1 MTKKATPADST
12 MNGAAAQAPATR
24 VARRA
29 THQPQAVT
37 AQVAPDLAARPDQN
51 GNSSPTEAHQ
61 VAVVIEDDRTGM
73 SAAVLRR
80 AYKDN
85 LYYLLGK
92 DEYTATPHD
101 RYMAL
106 AYTVRD
112 RLVQRWIRTTQAYKA
127 QDLKRVNYL
136 SAEFLMGRALA
147 SNLFSLG
154 IMEETRQALD
164 DLGVD
169 LKSLY
174 DQEPDAGLG
183 NGGLGR
189 LAACFLDSLATL
201 GYPATGYGL
210 RYEYGIFAQRI
221 VNGEQVEQP
230 DEWLRYGNPWEVPRP
245 EYVQR
250 VQFGGTVEAF
260 QDEQGYI
267 GYRWVG
273 TDDVLGLPYD
283 TPIPGFRNNTV
294 NTLRLWSARAVQ
306 EFDFEEFDRGD
317 YADAVHQK
325 TVWENIS
332 KVLYPNDNSMQGKEL
347 RLKQQY
353 FFVSCSVKDILRR
366 YLQSHRSFDLLPDRA
381 AIQMNDTH
389 PSIAIAELMRLL
401 LDEHGL
407 AWEVAW
413 RITVRCFGYTN
424 HTLLAEA
431 LEKWPVEMFQRLLPR
446 HLQIL
451 FEINRRFL
459 EEVRQRFPGDE
470 SRAQRMSLFQD
481 SPRMIR
487 MAHLATIGS
496 HSINGVA
503 ALHSQL
509 LRTDVLR
516 DFADM
521 WPERFNN
528 RTNGV
533 TPRRFMALANPRLA
547 RLVTEA
553 LGDDHWITDLSRLRA
568 LEPLAEDA
576 RFRAR
581 FRRVK
586 RENKAL
592 LADWIRAHNGLDV
605 NLDSLFDV
613 QVKRFH
619 EYKRQHLNA
628 LHIVHLYNRI
638 KRDPQAR
645 VVPRT
650 FIFAGKS
657 APGYYLAKKI
667 IHLINAIG
675 SVVNQ
680 DPDVAGRLRV
690 VFLENYSV
698 TLAERI
704 IPAADLSEQISTAGK
719 EASGTG
725 NMKFGLNGA
734 LTVGTLDGANVEIR
748 ELVGAENFFLFGL
761 TAPEVA
767 ERRARG
773 PSPMDAIHSNPDLR
787 EVLDR
792 LSRNEFAPG
801 QPDVFRPLLDNLVG
815 SDPYFVLADFAAYV
829 EAQERVSE
837 LYLDPEEWTR
847 RSILN
852 VARLGHFSS
861 DRTIQEYCQEI
872 WDLEPCPVSLPHYVQ
887 D

>member
-1 MTKKATPADST
+1 MTKKSEGSQGP
-12 MNGAAAQAPATR
+12 APARR

-29 THQPQAVT
+29 THKPQVVT
-37 AQVAPDLAARPDQN
+37 GQVDPELTACSGPEAD
-51 GNSSPTEAHQ
+51 SPPVEGHQ

-85 LYYLLGK
+85 LYYLQGK

-106 AYTVRD
+106 AYTIRD
-112 RLVQRWIRTTQAYKA
+112 RLIQRWIRTRQAYKA
-127 QDLKRVNYL
+127 ADLKRVNYL

-147 SNLFSLG
+147 SNLLALG
-154 IMEETRQALD
+154 ITEETRHALD

-169 LKSLY
+169 LKVLL
-174 DQEPDAGLG
+174 DHEPDAGLG

-201 GYPATGYGL
+201 AYPAMGYGL

-221 VNGEQVEQP
+221 VHGEQVEQP

-245 EYVQR
+245 EHVQR
-250 VQFGGTVEAF
+250 VQFGGSVEPW
-260 QDEQGYI
+260 QDERGDVR
-267 GYRWVG
+267 YRWVG

-283 TPIPGFRNNTV
+283 TLIPGYRNNTV

-325 TVWENIS
+325 TIWENIS

-347 RLKQQY
+347 RFKQQY
-353 FFVSCSVKDILRR
+353 FFVSCSIKDILRR
-366 YLQSHRSFDLLPDRA
+366 YRQAHKSMELLPDRA

-401 LDEHGL
+401 LDEDGL

-424 HTLLAEA
+424 HTLLSEA

-446 HLQIL
+446 HLQIMY
-451 FEINRRFL
+451 EINRRFL
-459 EEVRQRFPGDE
+459 EEIRARFPGDE
-470 SRAQRMSLFQD
+470 DRVRRMSLFQD
-481 SPRMIR
+481 HPRLVR
-487 MAHLATIGS
+487 MAHLASVGS
-496 HSINGVA
+496 HSVNGVA
-503 ALHSQL
+503 ALHSEL

-516 DFADM
+516 DFAEM

-533 TPRRFMALANPRLA
+533 TPRRFLAQCNPRLA
-547 RLVTEA
+547 RLLTEA
-553 LGDDHWITDLSRLRA
+553 LGDEGWITDLSRLRA

-581 FRRVK
+581 FRRIK
-586 RENKAL
+586 RENKAM
-592 LADWIRAHNGLDV
+592 LADWIRTHNGLEV

-638 KRDPQAR
+638 KKDPQ
-645 VVPRT
+645 VDLVPRT
-650 FIFAGKS
+650 FIFAGKA
-657 APGYYLAKKI
+657 APGYFLAKKI

-675 SVVNQ
+675 EVVNH
-680 DPDVAGRLRV
+680 DHDVAGRLKV

-704 IPAADLSEQISTAGK
+704 IPAAELSEQISTAGK

-748 ELVGAENFFLFGL
+748 ELVGPDNFFLFGL
-761 TAPEVA
+761 NAPEVA

-773 PSPMDAIHSNPDLR
+773 YNPVDCLQASPDLR
-787 EVLDR
+787 EVIDR
-792 LSRNEFAPG
+792 LNRNEFAPG

-815 SDPYFVLADFAAYV
+815 SDPYFVLADFAAYLQ
-829 EAQERVSE
+829 AQEEVSR
-837 LYLDPEEWTR
+837 LYRDQEEWTR
-847 RSILN
+847 RAILN

-861 DRTIQEYCQEI
+861 DRTIQEYAQEI
-872 WDLEPCPVSLPHYVQ
+872 WDLEACPIALPHYVQ

>member
-1 MTKKATPADST
+1 M
-12 MNGAAAQAPATR
+12 
-24 VARRA
+24 
-29 THQPQAVT
+29 
-37 AQVAPDLAARPDQN
+37 
-51 GNSSPTEAHQ
+51 
-61 VAVVIEDDRTGM
+61 IEDDRTGM

-85 LYYLLGK
+85 LYYLQGK

-106 AYTVRD
+106 AYTIRD
-112 RLVQRWIRTTQAYKA
+112 RLIQRWIRTRQAYKA
-127 QDLKRVNYL
+127 ADLKRVNYL

-147 SNLFSLG
+147 SNLLALG
-154 IMEETRQALD
+154 ITEETRHALD

-169 LKSLY
+169 LKVLL
-174 DQEPDAGLG
+174 DHEPDAGLG

-201 GYPATGYGL
+201 AYPAMGYGL

-221 VNGEQVEQP
+221 VHGEQVEQP

-245 EYVQR
+245 EHVQR
-250 VQFGGTVEAF
+250 VQFGGSVEPW
-260 QDEQGYI
+260 QDERGDVR
-267 GYRWVG
+267 YRWVG

-283 TPIPGFRNNTV
+283 TLIPGYRNNTV

-325 TVWENIS
+325 TIWENIS

-347 RLKQQY
+347 RFKQQY
-353 FFVSCSVKDILRR
+353 FFVSCSIKDILRR
-366 YLQSHRSFDLLPDRA
+366 YRQAHKSMELLPDRA

-401 LDEHGL
+401 LDEDGL

-424 HTLLAEA
+424 HTLLSEA

-446 HLQIL
+446 HLQIMY
-451 FEINRRFL
+451 EINRRFL
-459 EEVRQRFPGDE
+459 EEIRARFPGDE
-470 SRAQRMSLFQD
+470 DRVRRMSLFQD
-481 SPRMIR
+481 HPRLVR
-487 MAHLATIGS
+487 MAHLASVGS
-496 HSINGVA
+496 HSVNGVA
-503 ALHSQL
+503 ALHSEL

-516 DFADM
+516 DFAEM

-533 TPRRFMALANPRLA
+533 TPRRFLAQCNPRLA
-547 RLVTEA
+547 RLLTEA
-553 LGDDHWITDLSRLRA
+553 LGDEGWITDLSRLRA

-581 FRRVK
+581 FRRIK
-586 RENKAL
+586 RENKAM
-592 LADWIRAHNGLDV
+592 LADWIRTHNGLEV

-638 KRDPQAR
+638 KKDPQ
-645 VVPRT
+645 VDLVPRT
-650 FIFAGKS
+650 FIFAGKA
-657 APGYYLAKKI
+657 APGYFLAKKI

-675 SVVNQ
+675 EVVNH
-680 DPDVAGRLRV
+680 DHDVAGRLKV

-704 IPAADLSEQISTAGK
+704 IPAAELSEQISTAGK

-734 LTVGTLDGANVEIR
+734 LTVGTLDGQRGDPRAGGSRQLLPVR
-748 ELVGAENFFLFGL
+748 
-761 TAPEVA
+761 A
-767 ERRARG
+767 ERSRGGREEGPGLQPGGLPPGQPGSARGDRPPEPQRVRARPARRVPPAAGQPGGQRPLLRPGRLRRLPPGPGGGLPALPRPGGVDPPGHPQRG
-773 PSPMDAIHSNPDLR
+773 PSGTLLVRPHHPGVCPGDLGPGGLPDRPAPLR
-787 EVLDR
+787 AGLTPERPSPEGEGLVHGLRGLRASR
-792 LSRNEFAPG
+792 LARAS
-801 QPDVFRPLLDNLVG
+801 
-815 SDPYFVLADFAAYV
+815 
-829 EAQERVSE
+829 
-837 LYLDPEEWTR
+837 R
-847 RSILN
+847 RS
-852 VARLGHFSS
+852 GSS
-861 DRTIQEYCQEI
+861 
-872 WDLEPCPVSLPHYVQ
+872 VSR
-887 D
+887 